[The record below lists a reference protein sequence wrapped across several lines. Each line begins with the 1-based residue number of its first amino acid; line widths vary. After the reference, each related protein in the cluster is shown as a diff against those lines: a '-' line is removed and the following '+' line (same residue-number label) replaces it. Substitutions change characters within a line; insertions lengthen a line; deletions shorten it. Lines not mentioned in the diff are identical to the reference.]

1 MILTF
6 RADNRTVDIMVKQ
19 EQRIDEVYRI
29 LSESLR
35 LPACCRETQ
44 TRVYSMRR
52 SAYVNPMLTF
62 GQSEIYNGDILVFDI
77 RGKADYEDPDPK
89 ERFDGK
95 DRI

>member
-19 EQRIDEVYRI
+19 EQRIDDVYRI

-35 LPACCRETQ
+35 LPATRRETQ

-52 SAYVNPMLTF
+52 SACE
-62 GQSEIYNGDILVFDI
+62 SD
-77 RGKADYEDPDPK
+77 ADL
-89 ERFDGK
+89 
-95 DRI
+95 

>member
-19 EQRIDEVYRI
+19 EQRIDDVYRI

-35 LPACCRETQ
+35 LPATRRE

-62 GQSEIYNGDILVFDI
+62 EQSEIYNGDILVFDI
-77 RGKADYEDPDPK
+77 RGKTYYEDPDPK